1 MPATIIAASTAI
13 SSSNNS
19 QRQKETCK
27 FIIENF
33 DYQGDVKSKQEY
45 ASCIQKLY
53 PKQMPESQV
62 MAIKISISIILIAI
76 IFGFVRASFSRKG
89 LEEVLLTTFM
99 HGLAGLCAV
108 FTGWLL
114 IGAVSFLLFA

>member
-1 MPATIIAASTAI
+1 MSATIIAANAAV
-13 SSSNNS
+13 SSSNSS

-27 FIIENF
+27 FIVENF

-45 ASCIQKLY
+45 ASCIGKLY

-62 MAIKISISIILIAI
+62 IAIKISISIILIAI
-76 IFGFVRASFSRKG
+76 IFGFVKAIFSRKG
-89 LEEVLLTTFM
+89 LEETLFTTFM
-99 HGLAGLCAV
+99 HGFAGLTAV
-108 FTGWLL
+108 FIGWLL